1 MNLTM
6 IRSLFSLF
14 SGEQDA
20 EPFLPLLMAAV
31 QEVRG
36 KLTDEQKASEVRL
49 CYLAA
54 AIANLR
60 FTEMYGAREKSLATY
75 AGTVSR
81 KSDWEQQLRFAKHM
95 VSSYE
100 SLCRDLLRDDRFLFF
115 SVGGNCHA

>member
-1 MNLTM
+1 MNLAM
-6 IRSLFSLF
+6 IRSLFALF
-14 SGEQDA
+14 SGEQDP
-20 EPFLPLLMAAV
+20 EPYLPLLMTAIR
-31 QEVRG
+31 EVTG
-36 KLTDEQKASEVRL
+36 KLTDDSRASEVRL

-81 KSDWEQQLRFAKHM
+81 KSDWEQQLRFAKHL

-100 SLCRDLLRDDRFLFF
+100 ALCRDLLRDDKFLFF
-115 SVGGNCHA
+115 SVGGGCYA